1 MKHAI
6 KLLLIGSALLI
17 PAPLSSAEQ
26 RGSME
31 VAIQYDRTAPIET
44 TYNRARAIA
53 RKACQINGRVAPM
66 KRMLERTCVSPMLAQ
81 FVLKTEN
88 QDLIAYYETRTGEP
102 PMAIPF
108 VAD

>member
-1 MKHAI
+1 MKQAI
-6 KLLLIGSALLI
+6 KLLLIGGALLI

-44 TYNRARAIA
+44 TYSRARAAA

-66 KRMLERTCVSPMLAQ
+66 KRLLERTCVTPMLAQ
-81 FVLKTEN
+81 FVVQTEN
-88 QDLIAYYETRTGEP
+88 QDLIAYYERRMGTAP
-102 PMAIPF
+102 LAVPF